1 MAVLALFEVGRS
13 FMVIYGGCGHPALQC
28 AQPCEA
34 RNDRVGAAGPSVCVC
49 VKNRSRP
56 PDLLILGASKRR
68 TDRWSQGAD
77 RRHGMAGLNHQGHN
91 TAADDV
97 PRDKE

>member
-1 MAVLALFEVGRS
+1 MIGSPQLD
-13 FMVIYGGCGHPALQC
+13 HPYAF
-28 AQPCEA
+28 AS
-34 RNDRVGAAGPSVCVC
+34 RT
-49 VKNRSRP
+49 RSRP